1 MQGKLS
7 ASAGRLTIWHKPM
20 RKPSLLPLLLCLALT
35 MFSACG
41 GRQPKALP
49 PASSFPYPEPPAMV
63 TDATQ
68 RAEYAVLR
76 WWNKYFEAPQRYSE
90 EMTEQA
96 FVNYITVLPMV
107 SLPVMERAQ
116 DSLLTKAERSEAARD
131 TAARVLERILSL
143 EEKYLY
149 DVNSPYRNE
158 EFYLPVMRHIL
169 AWPDIRDDVRIRTQ
183 REYPLFSLNRLGTVA
198 ADFTYTLRN
207 GRTGTLHSIKA
218 DRILMFFSN
227 PGCQNCK
234 EIIDALSGSMAVQAQ
249 LQDGSLKVLNVYPD
263 EDLSEWFAYMSHY
276 PKNWINAFDTECII
290 RGDSIYLL
298 RAIPSLYL
306 LDSEKRVICKD
317 APLEEILRRLERE

>member
-1 MQGKLS
+1 MTLQNRT
-7 ASAGRLTIWHKPM
+7 A
-20 RKPSLLPLLLCLALT
+20 LPLLLCLALT
-35 MFSACG
+35 LSACG
-41 GRQPKALP
+41 GRSPKVQPM
-49 PASSFPYPEPPAMV
+49 ASNFPYPEPPAMV

-76 WWNKYFEAPQRYSE
+76 WWNKYFEAPQRYSA
-90 EMTEQA
+90 EMVEQA
-96 FVNYITVLPMV
+96 FVNYVTVLPMV
-107 SLPVMERAQ
+107 RLSVMERAQ
-116 DSLLTKAERSEAARD
+116 DTLLTRAERSESSRD
-131 TAARVLERILSL
+131 SSARVLERILSL

-169 AWPDIRDDVRIRTQ
+169 AWPDIKDDVRLRTE

-207 GRTGTLHSIKA
+207 GRTGRLHDLKA
-218 DRILMFFSN
+218 ERILMFFSN

-234 EIIDALSGSMAVQAQ
+234 EIIDALGESLSVQAQ

-263 EDLSEWFAYMSHY
+263 EDLGEWFAYMSHY
-276 PKNWINAFDTECII
+276 PKEWINAFDAECVI
-290 RGDSIYLL
+290 RGDSIYFL

-317 APLEEILRRLERE
+317 APLEEILRRLEQ

>member
-1 MQGKLS
+1 MKRVP
-7 ASAGRLTIWHKPM
+7 A
-20 RKPSLLPLLLCLALT
+20 LPLLLCLALT
-35 MFSACG
+35 LSACG
-41 GRQPKALP
+41 GRAPKALP
-49 PASSFPYPEPPAMV
+49 MATAFPYPEPPAMV

-76 WWNKYFEAPQRYSE
+76 WWNKYFEAPQRYSA

-96 FVNYITVLPMV
+96 FVNYVTVLPMV
-107 SLPVMERAQ
+107 SLSVMERAQ
-116 DSLLTKAERSEAARD
+116 DTLLTRAERSEASRD
-131 TAARVLERILSL
+131 SSARVLERILSL

-158 EFYLPVMRHIL
+158 EFYLPVMRHML
-169 AWPDIRDDVRIRTQ
+169 AWPDIRDDIRIRTE

-207 GRTGTLHSIKA
+207 GRTGTLHA
-218 DRILMFFSN
+218 LEAERILMFFSN

-234 EIIDALSGSMAVQAQ
+234 EIIDALSHSMAVQAQ
-249 LQDGSLKVLNVYPD
+249 LKDGSLKVLNIYPD
-263 EDLSEWFAYMSHY
+263 EDLGEWFAYMSHY
-276 PKNWINAFDTECII
+276 PKEWINAFDADCVI

-306 LDSEKRVICKD
+306 LDSQKRVICKD
-317 APLEEILRRLERE
+317 APLEEILRRLEDH